1 MKNNKKWKLLW
12 NIGTEHEKMKYF
24 DNLTI
29 KILDDMKNIRQYVL
43 FSYDEFLNGYMII
56 EDETLNITEKEILY
70 NNFKKYTERY

>member
-12 NIGTEHEKMKYF
+12 NIGTEYEKMKYF

-56 EDETLNITEKEILY
+56 EDETLNTTEKEILY